1 MDLGDSLELYLKYL
15 RYEKNLTPNS
25 IRSYT
30 RDIAQLH
37 DFLNDIKKINTTTQ
51 LDLTVFRK
59 FLKSID
65 QNNYSNRTILRK
77 YSSLINYFRFL
88 EENEL
93 IDIKLS
99 QFINVPRKRER
110 LYTFL
115 SKKEME
121 ILFDS
126 MEAKEHLN
134 NGKHITSPQTRNNLI
149 NLCKRNQLIIELLYS
164 TGARVGEIESIKLK
178 DVDLKKGEIRV
189 IGKGRKQR
197 IVYINTKCLCRLEIY
212 LKESRPALSLNKKTG
227 MYSGD
232 LHLLL
237 NSKGSRLS
245 SRSIREIVRRSVLR
259 AGIKKNITPHSIR
272 HSFASHLMQEGAGI
286 REIQELLGHENISTT
301 EIYSH
306 LDIKKIKDDYRRYHP
321 RAKQDLEDPV
331 VHNQKY
337 S

>member
-30 RDIAQLH
+30 RDIVQLH
-37 DFLNDIKKINTTTQ
+37 NFLKNVKKINTVTQ
-51 LDLTVFRK
+51 LDLAVFRK

-93 IDIKLS
+93 IDIQLS

-126 MEAKEHLN
+126 MLAKDYFN
-134 NGKHITSPQTRNNLI
+134 NGKLITSPQNRKKLTSLH
-149 NLCKRNQLIIELLYS
+149 KRNRLIIELLYS
-164 TGARVGEIESIKLK
+164 TGARVSEIEGIKLK
-178 DVDLKKGEIRV
+178 DIDLKKSEIMV

-197 IVYINTKCLCRLEIY
+197 MVYINSKCYCLLEIY
-212 LKESRPALSLNKKTG
+212 LKESRPELSLNKKTG
-227 MYSGD
+227 MHSGD

-237 NSKGSRLS
+237 NSKGGRLS
-245 SRSIREIVRRSVLR
+245 SRSISEIVRRSVLR

-306 LDIKKIKDDYRRYHP
+306 LDIKKIKDDYRRFHP
-321 RAKQDLEDPV
+321 RAK
-331 VHNQKY
+331 
-337 S
+337 

>member
-30 RDIAQLH
+30 RDIVQLH
-37 DFLNDIKKINTTTQ
+37 NFLKNVKKINTVTQ
-51 LDLTVFRK
+51 LDLAVFRK

-93 IDIKLS
+93 IDIQLS

-126 MEAKEHLN
+126 MLAKDYFN
-134 NGKHITSPQTRNNLI
+134 NGKRITSLQNRNKLTS
-149 NLCKRNQLIIELLYS
+149 LHKRNRLIIELLYS
-164 TGARVGEIESIKLK
+164 TGARVSEIEGIKLK
-178 DVDLKKGEIRV
+178 DIDLKKSEIMV

-197 IVYINTKCLCRLEIY
+197 MVYINSKCYCLLEIY
-212 LKESRPALSLNKKTG
+212 LKESRPELSLNKKTG
-227 MYSGD
+227 MHSGD

-237 NSKGSRLS
+237 NSKGGRLS
-245 SRSIREIVRRSVLR
+245 SRSISEIVRRSVLR

-306 LDIKKIKDDYRRYHP
+306 LDIKKIKDDYRRFHP
-321 RAKQDLEDPV
+321 RAK
-331 VHNQKY
+331 
-337 S
+337 